1 MKNRTLSV
9 ILGTLTVIAAAFAA
23 TFLSGVIAFAVL
35 YALIKGSESFII
47 LSVPSAAVF
56 SVYFVLFE
64 VLFFKWQFKLSA
76 KEKKRDT
83 LIESDSDKNESARIG
98 KISRAVTLCVI
109 CLSIAFPFAYSSIY
123 VKFDGEKIEKHTFFI
138 SKEYTTDNVNGYS
151 LLCDSSGM
159 RFTISMK
166 DGESFEIFN
175 SDCVASN
182 GFNEKYE
189 SVFGYAAFLSNT
201 YDSQERIIRKRVSG
215 REKMES
221 TYYDLRPDVWK
232 YLSEIMED

>member
-9 ILGTLTVIAAAFAA
+9 ILGTLTVIAAAFFA
-23 TFLSGVIAFAVL
+23 TFLSGVIAYAVL
-35 YALIKGSESFII
+35 HALIKGSESFII

-64 VLFFKWQFKLSA
+64 VLFFKWQFKLSF
-76 KEKKRDT
+76 KEENQDKLALSDDDKKKNA
-83 LIESDSDKNESARIG
+83 LIGR
-98 KISRAVTLCVI
+98 ISRIVTLCVI
-109 CLSIAFPFAYSSIY
+109 CISIAFPFAYSSIH
-123 VKFDGEKIEKHTFFI
+123 VRFDGEKIVKQTVFV
-138 SKEYTTDNVNGYS
+138 SKEYTTENVNGYS

-166 DGESFEIFN
+166 DGESFELFN
-175 SDCVASN
+175 SDSVVSDE
-182 GFNEKYE
+182 FEERYE
-189 SVFGYAAFLSNT
+189 SIFGYAAHLSDI

-221 TYYDLRPDVWK
+221 TYSSRPNVWK
-232 YLSEIMED
+232 YLSDIIAE